1 MRNILL
7 LIAVAAVA
15 VTVYFMTS
23 GQEAV
28 VETGAPVTAP
38 SATEDTEETVTEEI
52 IEEAQEPVEAATEA
66 VEEAVES
73 AADAAEGVV
82 EDAAEAA
89 QEAVDEVV
97 DQASEAVE
105 SATEAVTEAV
115 GGEGALSDVLTVDGF
130 DFDKAVEMI
139 DGSDLG
145 AVQKT
150 TLKAGL
156 EQARDNP
163 ELLSQLLD
171 QIRDAMG
178 L

>member
-28 VETGAPVTAP
+28 ETEAPVTPP
-38 SATEDTEETVTEEI
+38 SATEEAEDATTEDVTED
-52 IEEAQEPVEAATEA
+52 APEPVESAAEA
-66 VEEAVES
+66 VEEAVEG
-73 AADAAEGVV
+73 AADAA

-171 QIRDAMG
+171 QVRDALG